1 MTGPLRPSGL
11 RTLLVLAGFFV
22 LFISA
27 YEYGRLL
34 HARPQPMHLWR
45 QGDCLALTLNYARGN
60 GTFLEPEILAR
71 IADGRTTGKS
81 AGELPLIYWVMGRIW
96 AVIGQSEF
104 TYRLFG
110 LLLHAAA
117 TFALFGAVRRITRS
131 DFWSV
136 ATALLF
142 FTSPVVVY
150 YGISFLPDVPA
161 FDLALIGWYAMTR
174 FADRRDHRLWYLAAA
189 CFGLAALLK
198 VTAGMSLVALGALL
212 LVATVRPRWL
222 GAERRL
228 LPDPAPGWGALA
240 VVLAA
245 VLAWYLHAEAYNELH
260 GGRYTFNNLWPI
272 WTMTPERIAEA
283 WHFASDILVFQVFDT
298 TVWLLLGLALV
309 VLLAHARQV
318 PRAAWSLI
326 ALLLTGTVAYVL
338 LWFNAL
344 LFHDYYFINPQV
356 ALLAVWVVFL
366 WWLVRHRPAI
376 ARAGATRAAMV
387 LLVTYNLGYAANNSH
402 MRHHEGPPLMPAS
415 LLPVYHERELGF
427 WNITTYRHLADLNT
441 ITPYLRSIGV
451 RETDPVIFPDDESIN
466 ASLYLMGQPGWT
478 GFVGGLDTAATYDRL
493 IRNGATHLLFA
504 DASWEQRSFLRPYL
518 RRPIGRHGAVRIFD
532 LRGLDRLRPDTVRL
546 GIPADIDGLAERS
559 VEAFHA
565 DSSQAPWALDD
576 IPLDT
581 AGLSSAE
588 LRIRAVVRGVPA
600 GCEGVRLIYEE
611 RVAGRVVHYHIEPLR
626 NGPLALDLLVQP
638 VWGPTRRSLRLANTT
653 GLPFL
658 LERPSLEIV
667 HWRMPPRP

>member
-1 MTGPLRPSGL
+1 MRA
-11 RTLLVLAGFFV
+11 LLVLVALFV

-34 HARPQPMHLWR
+34 NARPQPMHLWR
-45 QGDCLALTLNYARGN
+45 QGDCLALTLNYARDN

-81 AGELPLIYWVMGRIW
+81 AGELPLIYWAMGRLW
-96 AVIGQSEF
+96 SVIGPSEF
-104 TYRLFG
+104 AYRLFG
-110 LLLHAAA
+110 LLLHAAG
-117 TFALFGAVRRITRS
+117 TFALFGAVRRITAS

-161 FDLALIGWYAMTR
+161 YDLALIGWYAMSC
-174 FADRRDHRLWYLAAA
+174 FAERRDHRLWYLAAA
-189 CFGLAALLK
+189 CFGLATLLK
-198 VTAGMSLVALGALL
+198 VTAGMSLVALVALL

-228 LPDPAPGWGALA
+228 LPDALPGWGAVG
-240 VVLAA
+240 VVLAV
-245 VLAWYLHAEAYNELH
+245 VLAWYLHAEVYNELH

-283 WHFASDILVFQVFDT
+283 WHFAADILVFQVFDT
-298 TVWLLLGLALV
+298 SVWLLMGLALA

-326 ALLLTGTVAYVL
+326 ALLLIGSVAYVL

-356 ALLAVWVVFL
+356 TLLAVWVLFI
-366 WWLVRHRPAI
+366 WWLTRHRPAI
-376 ARAGATRAAMV
+376 ARAGATRTALV

-427 WNITTYRHLADLNT
+427 WNLTGYGHLADLTT

-478 GFVGGLDTAATYDRL
+478 GFVGGLDSAGTYDLL

-504 DASWEQRSFLRPYL
+504 DPAWERRAFLRPYL
-518 RRPIGRHGAVRIFD
+518 RRSVGRYGAVRIFD
-532 LRGLDRLRPDTVRL
+532 LRGLDRLRTDTVRL
-546 GIPADIDGLAERS
+546 AFIPGMEGPADRPAD
-559 VEAFHA
+559 AF
-565 DSSQAPWALDD
+565 QATAAATPWSIEDL
-576 IPLDT
+576 PLDT
-581 AGLSSAE
+581 VDLASAE
-588 LRIRAVVRGVPA
+588 LRIRAMVRGVPA
-600 GCEGVRLIYEE
+600 GCDGVRLIYEE
-611 RVAGRVVHYHIEPLR
+611 RVDGRVVHYHIEPLR
-626 NGPLALDLLVQP
+626 NGALALDLLVQP
-638 VWGPTRRSLRLANTT
+638 VWGPTRRTLRLANTT
-653 GLPFL
+653 GLPFV
-658 LERPSLEIV
+658 LERPSIELIN
-667 HWRMPPRP
+667 WRDRPRP